1 MLDIVITHYREPWEV
16 CRKLFLS
23 LDLQRG
29 IDWKE
34 IRVTLVNDGGHRL
47 PDERLAE
54 LCFPIEQLD
63 IPHGGISRAR
73 NAGRDHTKEPWLM
86 YCDCDDSFSNIYA
99 LEDIMNVLHSSMNV
113 REMFDMMWTKCW
125 EETEDGVV
133 FMIPD
138 YRVFVFCH
146 GKIYNRDF
154 LDRENI
160 RFEEEL
166 TFNEDSCFNAVL
178 IARTTNKRIGAIK
191 SHCPVYT
198 WIRRRGSV
206 TTGEGA
212 QDNGTYCNF
221 RRNLIVT
228 EENRLHRPAEYP
240 GMVARTAY
248 DAYFMINARRI
259 TDSCKQQILDEFRPW
274 IRERAGEVGKTDQA
288 RLDAIL
294 AISKD
299 ELADAEGKHE
309 ESHEQI
315 QEWIRKVAQG

>member
-1 MLDIVITHYREPWEV
+1 MLDIIITHYKEPWEV

-23 LDLQRG
+23 LELQRC
-29 IDWKE
+29 IDWKD

-47 PDERLAE
+47 PEEKLAD
-54 LCFPIEQLD
+54 LSFPIEQLD

-73 NAGRDHTKEPWLM
+73 NAGMDHTKEPWLM
-86 YCDCDDSFSNIYA
+86 FCDCDDSFSNIYA
-99 LEDIMNVLHSSMNV
+99 LEDIMNVLHSSMDV

-125 EETEDGVV
+125 QEENGVV

-154 LDRENI
+154 LRRENI

-166 TFNEDSCFNAVL
+166 NFNEDSCFNAV
-178 IARTTNKRIGAIK
+178 IFARTTNKRIGAIK

-198 WIRRRGSV
+198 WIRRKGSV
-206 TTGEGA
+206 TTGPEA
-212 QDNGTYCNF
+212 QDPGTYCNF

-248 DAYFMINARRI
+248 DAYFMVNARRI
-259 TDSCKQQILDEFRPW
+259 TDSCKQKILDEFREW
-274 IRERAGEVGKTDQA
+274 IRTRADEIPKVDQG

-294 AISKD
+294 AISRE
-299 ELADAEGKHE
+299 ELMDKVIDGDTHE
-309 ESHEQI
+309 AI
-315 QEWIRKVAQG
+315 QAWIREVAQT